1 MKTTKRE
8 CLNCEDGQ
16 MTHEIRDVVYEY
28 RGHQTSIPNISGWF
42 CNYCNEVEFD
52 KGEGNRYAQAISN
65 FSQEIDR
72 EEAIE
77 LAKTRK
83 KLKLTQREAARLTGG
98 GANAFSRYERGQ
110 TKPMLAIINLFK
122 ILGKHPEIL
131 KEICFKNND
140 HIEV

>member
-28 RGHQTSIPNISGWF
+28 RGQHTSIPKISGWF
-42 CNYCNEVEFD
+42 CNHCNEVEFD

-110 TKPMLAIINLFK
+110 TKPMLAIINLFR